1 MKRGFIAWQQELE
14 GSVGRTLR
22 LTGLLGVVFCASVI
36 PVAMAAPAPPPLS
49 GEAPAQTFAMA
60 IPELE
65 GPLTLGVF
73 TPEGALVRLLYHD
86 APVESIPA
94 GLNGLLVTWDGRD
107 AMGVPVMPGTYRARG
122 LVHGRIKDSLLPV
135 HPSPLEFSG
144 PEDARGEVASGQ
156 GTLSGMGTTQLP
168 VRQPGEPPL
177 LLPASELHLP
187 AAADAIY
194 ERRPVVVLS
203 VKLPFRGTNTVTL
216 LVNGLPLLD
225 LPAPPGVKSARIS
238 HGLSSGTVLLTLCG
252 DQGEELHTVTGCD
265 RLVPLEAGRLEIGE
279 APATPT
285 DASLS
290 PSETEESRE

>member
-1 MKRGFIAWQQELE
+1 MERGFIAWQQELE
-14 GSVGRTLR
+14 GSVARTLR
-22 LTGLLGVVFCASVI
+22 LTGLLGVVFVASVM
-36 PVAMAAPAPPPLS
+36 PAAKAAPVPPPLS
-49 GEAPAQTFAMA
+49 GEAAAQTFAMA

-73 TPEGALVRLLYHD
+73 TPEGALVRLLHRD

-107 AMGVPVMPGTYRARG
+107 ATGAPVMPGTYRARG
-122 LVHGRIKDSLLPV
+122 LVHGRIKDSLLPFR
-135 HPSPLEFSG
+135 PSPLVFPGS
-144 PEDARGEVASGQ
+144 EDARGEVASGQ

-177 LLPASELHLP
+177 LIPASELHLP

-194 ERRPVVVLS
+194 ERRPEVVLS
-203 VKLPFRGTNTVTL
+203 VKLPTRGTNTVTL
-216 LVNGLPLLD
+216 LANGLPLLD
-225 LPAPPGVKSARIS
+225 LPAPTGVKSARIS
-238 HGLSSGTVLLTLCG
+238 RGLSSGTVLLTLCG

>member
-1 MKRGFIAWQQELE
+1 MERGFIAWQQELE
-14 GSVGRTLR
+14 GSVARTLR
-22 LTGLLGVVFCASVI
+22 LTGLLGVVFVASVM
-36 PVAMAAPAPPPLS
+36 PAAKAAPVPPPLS
-49 GEAPAQTFAMA
+49 GEAAAQTFAMA

-73 TPEGALVRLLYHD
+73 TPEGALVRLLHRD

-107 AMGVPVMPGTYRARG
+107 ATGAPVMPGTYRARG
-122 LVHGRIKDSLLPV
+122 LVHGRIKDSLLPFR
-135 HPSPLEFSG
+135 PSPLVFPG

-156 GTLSGMGTTQLP
+156 GTLSGIGTTQLP

-177 LLPASELHLP
+177 LIPASELHLP

-194 ERRPVVVLS
+194 ERRPEVVLS
-203 VKLPFRGTNTVTL
+203 VKLPTRGTNTVTL
-216 LVNGLPLLD
+216 LANGLPLLD
-225 LPAPPGVKSARIS
+225 LPAPTGVKSARIS
-238 HGLSSGTVLLTLCG
+238 RGLSSGTVLLTLCG

>member
-1 MKRGFIAWQQELE
+1 MERGFIAWQQELE
-14 GSVGRTLR
+14 GSVARTLR
-22 LTGLLGVVFCASVI
+22 LTGLLGVVFVASVM
-36 PVAMAAPAPPPLS
+36 PAAKAAPVPPPLS
-49 GEAPAQTFAMA
+49 GEAAAQTFAMA

-73 TPEGALVRLLYHD
+73 TPEGALVRLLYRD

-107 AMGVPVMPGTYRARG
+107 ATGAPVMPGTYRARG
-122 LVHGRIKDSLLPV
+122 LVHGRIKDSLLPFR
-135 HPSPLEFSG
+135 PSPLVFPGS
-144 PEDARGEVASGQ
+144 EDARGEVASGQ
-156 GTLSGMGTTQLP
+156 GTLSGMGTAQLP

-177 LLPASELHLP
+177 LLPASELRLP

-194 ERRPVVVLS
+194 ERRPEVVLS
-203 VKLPFRGTNTVTL
+203 VKLPARGANTVTL
-216 LVNGLPLLD
+216 LANGLPLLD
-225 LPAPPGVKSARIS
+225 LPAPLGVKSARIS

-265 RLVPLEAGRLEIGE
+265 RLVPLEAGRLVIGE

>member
-1 MKRGFIAWQQELE
+1 MERGFIAWQQELE
-14 GSVGRTLR
+14 GSVARTLR
-22 LTGLLGVVFCASVI
+22 LTGLLGVVFVASVM
-36 PVAMAAPAPPPLS
+36 PAAKAAPVPPPLS
-49 GEAPAQTFAMA
+49 GEAAAQTFAMA

-73 TPEGALVRLLYHD
+73 TPEGALVRLLHRD

-107 AMGVPVMPGTYRARG
+107 ATGAPVMPGTYRARG
-122 LVHGRIKDSLLPV
+122 LVHGRIKDSLLPFR
-135 HPSPLEFSG
+135 PSPLVFPR

-156 GTLSGMGTTQLP
+156 GTLSGIGTTQLP

-177 LLPASELHLP
+177 LIPASELHLP

-194 ERRPVVVLS
+194 ERRPEVVLS
-203 VKLPFRGTNTVTL
+203 VKLPARGTNTVTL
-216 LVNGLPLLD
+216 LANGLPLLD
-225 LPAPPGVKSARIS
+225 LPAPTGVKSARIS
-238 HGLSSGTVLLTLCG
+238 RGLSSGTVLLTLCG

>member
-1 MKRGFIAWQQELE
+1 
-14 GSVGRTLR
+14 
-22 LTGLLGVVFCASVI
+22 
-36 PVAMAAPAPPPLS
+36 
-49 GEAPAQTFAMA
+49 MA

-73 TPEGALVRLLYHD
+73 TPEGALVRLLHHD

-135 HPSPLEFSG
+135 RPSPLVFPG

-156 GTLSGMGTTQLP
+156 GTLSGIGTTQLP
-168 VRQPGEPPL
+168 VRQPGELPL
-177 LLPASELHLP
+177 LIPASELHLP

-194 ERRPVVVLS
+194 ERRPEVVLS
-203 VKLPFRGTNTVTL
+203 VKLPTRGTNTVTL
-216 LVNGLPLLD
+216 LANGLPLLD
-225 LPAPPGVKSARIS
+225 LPAPTGVKSARIS
-238 HGLSSGTVLLTLCG
+238 RGLSSGTVLLTLCG

>member
-1 MKRGFIAWQQELE
+1 
-14 GSVGRTLR
+14 
-22 LTGLLGVVFCASVI
+22 
-36 PVAMAAPAPPPLS
+36 
-49 GEAPAQTFAMA
+49 MA

-73 TPEGALVRLLYHD
+73 TPEGALVRLLHRD

-107 AMGVPVMPGTYRARG
+107 ATGAPVMPGTYRARG
-122 LVHGRIKDSLLPV
+122 LVHGRIKDSLLPFR
-135 HPSPLEFSG
+135 PSPLVFPG

-156 GTLSGMGTTQLP
+156 GTLSGIGTTQLP
-168 VRQPGEPPL
+168 VRQPGELPL
-177 LLPASELHLP
+177 LIPASELHLP

-194 ERRPVVVLS
+194 ERRPEVVLS
-203 VKLPFRGTNTVTL
+203 VKLPTRGTNTVTL
-216 LVNGLPLLD
+216 LANGLPLLD
-225 LPAPPGVKSARIS
+225 LPAPTGVKSARIS
-238 HGLSSGTVLLTLCG
+238 RGLSSGTVLLTLCG